1 MANII
6 TYINTLLRPYYTTIL
21 SIILIIFFLGVARYM
36 YESYFMKNI
45 KNKKFSDVANIPDRK
60 PVIMIYFFF
69 VDWCPHCLKA
79 KPEWNNFKQQ
89 YSDKVVNG
97 YVIKT
102 YDIDCTDD
110 NGDEVQVYLN
120 ENGEQSSTTPTT
132 MRTSEIIRKHKIES
146 YPTIKLIKD
155 GVTVD
160 YDAKVTAESLTTFVN
175 SV

>member
-6 TYINTLLRPYYTTIL
+6 TYVNILLRPYYTIII
-21 SIILIIFFLGVARYM
+21 SIFLFIFFLGIARYA
-36 YESYFMKNI
+36 YDRYFSKTI
-45 KNKKFSDVANIPDRK
+45 ENKKYSDVANIPDRK
-60 PVIMIYFFF
+60 PVIMIFFF
-69 VDWCPHCLKA
+69 SVDWCPHCLKA

-110 NGDEVQVYLN
+110 NGDEVIIYNDDDGNQ
-120 ENGEQSSTTPTT
+120 TTTKPTSMKT
-132 MRTSEIIRKHKIES
+132 AEIIRKYKIES
-146 YPTIKLIKD
+146 YPTIKLVKD

-160 YDAKVTAESLTTFVN
+160 YDAKVTSESLTKFIK